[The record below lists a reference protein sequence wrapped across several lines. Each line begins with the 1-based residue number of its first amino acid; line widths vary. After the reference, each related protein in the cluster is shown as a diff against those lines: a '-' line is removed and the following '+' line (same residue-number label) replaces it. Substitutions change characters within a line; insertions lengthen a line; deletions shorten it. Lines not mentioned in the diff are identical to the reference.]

1 MTNAKEY
8 LEFAS
13 KADKSG
19 EVIDQNVIY
28 DNYTGMPTSIEYKKG
43 SGVIEKY
50 ETKYDKLGYIT
61 SEKISSTYDG
71 KTKELNNTYE
81 YDAIGRLSKDIL
93 SVKKD
98 GKTLANYTKP
108 LLAVTIKTSSAEAW
122 KILDI

>member
-28 DNYTGMPTSIEYKKG
+28 DNYTGMPTSIEYKKS

-50 ETKYDKLGYIT
+50 DTKYDKPGYIT
-61 SEKISSTYDG
+61 SKKIIGAYVT
-71 KTKELNNTYE
+71 
-81 YDAIGRLSKDIL
+81 AIQKS
-93 SVKKD
+93 
-98 GKTLANYTKP
+98 
-108 LLAVTIKTSSAEAW
+108 
-122 KILDI
+122 